1 MNGEPT
7 ENGGISLSGDAEK
20 RRSDSGRETNELALI
35 SLALGIFWLFGFGSL
50 AAIYLGWKALS
61 EISRAGGREG
71 GRAFAW
77 TGIASGV
84 FGLMS
89 TGLIFAVAFA

>member
-1 MNGEPT
+1 MR
-7 ENGGISLSGDAEK
+7 SRDARLLAEAEA
-20 RRSDSGRETNELALI
+20 RRMDSGKDMNELALI

-50 AAIYLGWKALS
+50 AAIYLGRKALLQ
-61 EISRAGGREG
+61 IAQPGRHQG

-77 TGIASGV
+77 VGIASGV

-89 TGLIFAVAFA
+89 TALVVAVAYT